1 MRPGGASPQANRDTS
16 LPLEVMT
23 LVTLD
28 PGVGPAVSSAL
39 AEKGAQGPIR
49 IDLVSTGCCDPSLGL
64 SVDTV
69 RESDLVE
76 ELDGLTFVIS
86 PETYDLVGD
95 ITISYR
101 DDAGSEGFVLTSSK
115 PVSEWEGFATCSIRM

>member
-1 MRPGGASPQANRDTS
+1 MS
-16 LPLEVMT
+16 

-28 PGVGPAVSSAL
+28 PDAGQAIRSLVSERGIRGPV
-39 AEKGAQGPIR
+39 R
-49 IDLVSTGCCDPSLGL
+49 IEIQSTGCCDSSLEL

-86 PETYDLVGD
+86 PETHQLVGEVR
-95 ITISYR
+95 ISYT
-101 DDAGSEGFVLTSSK
+101 DDAGRKGFILTSSQ
-115 PVSEWEGFATCSIRM
+115 PLGEWDGFATRSIRM

>member
-1 MRPGGASPQANRDTS
+1 MS
-16 LPLEVMT
+16 

-28 PGVGPAVSSAL
+28 PDAGQANKSLLSAGGVRGPV
-39 AEKGAQGPIR
+39 R
-49 IDLVSTGCCDPSLGL
+49 IEIQSTGCCDSSLEL

-86 PETYDLVGD
+86 PETHQLVGEVR
-95 ITISYR
+95 ISYT
-101 DDAGSEGFVLTSSK
+101 DDAGRKGFILTSSN
-115 PVSEWEGFATCSIRM
+115 PLSEWDGFATRSIRM

>member
-1 MRPGGASPQANRDTS
+1 
-16 LPLEVMT
+16 MT

-28 PGVGPAVSSAL
+28 PGAGQAVRSAL

-49 IDLVSTGCCDPSLGL
+49 IELVSTGCCDPSLGL
-64 SVDTV
+64 SVDAV

-86 PETYDLVGD
+86 PETYDLVGEV
-95 ITISYR
+95 TISYR
-101 DDAGSEGFVLTSSK
+101 NDAESEGFVLTSSK
-115 PVSEWEGFATCSIRM
+115 PVSEWEGFATCSIRT